1 MIGRLWLLACGQVRV
16 RVTGASLT
24 RFQPVRAAQGITLR
38 QMDRTAWNELHAT
51 LSIRDFRTLRRHMGR
66 HGMLA
71 CIFFENAVCRSLQRV
86 CVRARHSRAEPYSPR
101 RCAGCS
107 ARMYGRYRPRSHRR

>member
-24 RFQPVRAAQGITLR
+24 RFLNLCAAQGITLR

-51 LSIRDFRTLRRHMGR
+51 LSIRDFRTLRRHMAAR
-66 HGMLA
+66 DAA
-71 CIFFENAVCRSLQRV
+71 CIFSENAVCRSLRRV
-86 CVRARHSRAEPYSPR
+86 CVRARRSGAEPYSPR